1 MKEACRKEGKDLKD
15 VKTLL
20 GGKRATEGEVKNTD
34 TIQLS
39 IDALDESLQLFQK
52 NRLAKDSQ
60 GKVYANISKQWTE
73 TQKMAKDVKKEI
85 EKDVGQ
91 EKDKNNRNIANLEE
105 DIKGYEGELK
115 KKEFFRYT

>member
-1 MKEACRKEGKDLKD
+1 LKD

-20 GGKRATEGEVKNTD
+20 GVKEATEGVVKNTD

-60 GKVYANISKQWTE
+60 GKVYANISKKWIE

-115 KKEFFRYT
+115 KKEFFRYNQGVEIA